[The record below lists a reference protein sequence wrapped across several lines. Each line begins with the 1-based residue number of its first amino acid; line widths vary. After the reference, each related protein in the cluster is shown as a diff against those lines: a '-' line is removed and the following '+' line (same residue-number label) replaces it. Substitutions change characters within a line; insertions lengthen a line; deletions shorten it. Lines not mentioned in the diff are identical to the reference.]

1 MNFSEEVKTALW
13 DLIDEMSQNKFNYVV
28 HPSKDFSRKKKW
40 NFPTL
45 MKFIISM
52 ESQSL
57 KNELHK
63 YFGYTT
69 ECPTN
74 ASFNQRRAQISPDTF
89 KDLHHTITITLIFTK
104 DIG

>member
-1 MNFSEEVKTALW
+1 
-13 DLIDEMSQNKFNYVV
+13 
-28 HPSKDFSRKKKW
+28 
-40 NFPTL
+40 
-45 MKFIISM
+45 M

-74 ASFNQRRAQISPDTF
+74 ASFNQRRAQISPDAF
-89 KDLHHTITITLIFTK
+89 KDLFFSFTSRYNNNSNLHKGFNQIHLNAMYDLLNRVYTDIIIQPGMIENEHTAFMK
-104 DIG
+104 MPP